1 MGDRLVDVNELPD
14 ERNLLRQS
22 VSMGLYDGRNC
33 GYDERGRK
41 YCLIKLLFMRLE

>member
-1 MGDRLVDVNELPD
+1 MNSLMREIYCQ
-14 ERNLLRQS
+14 QS